1 MDAMRSTLMLLG
13 VVLHAAQIYN
23 PDHVWKV
30 VSGERAIFF
39 SELSNIIHLFRMPA
53 FFVVSGFFCLM
64 TVIKYGE
71 PVFIKLRSK
80 RIIIP
85 LVSTALLVNSVQ
97 EYLLGN
103 FTVQRFFLD
112 SGWLSHL
119 WFLVNLCWYFLVA
132 VFAVWVVRQLP
143 FLKGM
148 LAISASE
155 ILSRRWLILLL
166 PGYDFLVIMLGKVI
180 PIYSISLGGVT
191 LFGLLIYFQ
200 YFIFGLFLY
209 RNKNMQYLFASF
221 QWIYLLFLII
231 ACISVEVA
239 PKLISGLGLE
249 VVNIYLHGL
258 ITWLACQL
266 CFCFFSKL
274 FNRQSRVFFY
284 LSDASYSIYLFHHL
298 IVISLGI
305 WIVQLELNMYLGFSL
320 IVVSAMLLSLCIHHF
335 LILRLPLLRLLFNGK

>member
-30 VSGERAIFF
+30 VSSERAVFF
-39 SELSNIIHLFRMPA
+39 SELSQVIHLFRMPA
-53 FFVVSGFFCLM
+53 FFIVSGFFCLM
-64 TVIKYGE
+64 TVVKYGE

-85 LVSTALLVNSVQ
+85 LVSTVLLINSVQ

-103 FTVQRFFLD
+103 FTLQRFFLG
-112 SGWLSHL
+112 SGWVSHL
-119 WFLVNLCWYFLVA
+119 WFLINLCWYFLFTVLL
-132 VFAVWVVRQLP
+132 VWVARQLP
-143 FLKGM
+143 FFKGM
-148 LAISASE
+148 FAISASE

-166 PGYDFLVIMLGKVI
+166 PMYDFFVIGLGKVI
-180 PIYSISLGGVT
+180 PIYSISLGGIT
-191 LFGLLIYFQ
+191 LFSFLIYLQ
-200 YFIFGLFLY
+200 YFLFGLFLY
-209 RNKNMQYLFASF
+209 RNKNMQCIFASF
-221 QWIYLLFLII
+221 QWLYLFLLVS
-231 ACISVEVA
+231 ACVSLAIV
-239 PKLISGLGLE
+239 PKLFSGLGLE
-249 VVNIYLHGL
+249 VVEVYLQGL
-258 ITWLACQL
+258 ITWLSCQF

-298 IVISLGI
+298 IVIYLGL
-305 WIVQLELNMYLGFSL
+305 WVVQLELNMYFGFSL
-320 IVVSAMLLSLCIHHF
+320 IVACAMLLSLCIHHF